1 MPIFQG
7 GGPYNIE
14 SSEGLGMHP
23 DQYLLKEMKVWSFEN
38 ILILIVEKEFT
49 IKQAGAELCQ
59 AQGSLSLL
67 PTSCGFV

>member
-1 MPIFQG
+1 
-7 GGPYNIE
+7 
-14 SSEGLGMHP
+14 MHP

-67 PTSCGFV
+67 PTSCGFI